1 MEGAQRM
8 GGPGWSSSI
17 AIRRPSVGRRTRA
30 RRLDGPVGATSCV
43 VAASSVTSAASTF
56 VGGKTPLAA
65 KRWEVGGVAAAKIV
79 SKVLEAAAGVTAA
92 VLVVAGGGVAARVV
106 LEVAGG
112 GVAARV
118 VLEVAGGGVAARVGL
133 LRPAGGGVAA
143 LLAGRP
149 PLRRGGGVLLEAA
162 APLGRGLDGGVEV
175 EAWGFTCALPDALL
189 GGGGL

>member
-118 VLEVAGGGVAARVGL
+118 GL